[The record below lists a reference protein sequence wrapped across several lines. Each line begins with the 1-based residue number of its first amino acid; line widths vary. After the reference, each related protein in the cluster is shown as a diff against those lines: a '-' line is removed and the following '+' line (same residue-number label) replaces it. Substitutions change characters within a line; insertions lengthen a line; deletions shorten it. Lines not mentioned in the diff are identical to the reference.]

1 MFDSQLTQGKVG
13 NWGRRNRGLLTI
25 VSEYYSMMR
34 NIALII
40 FYLLLVFL
48 LSSSSSTMKGIRKSV
63 RKEKELMKHV
73 SEPTPVTPLK
83 ETDQSTFNDD
93 PPTTTTVIEKAKKKK
108 TKKRKVMPKLNWW
121 SGVHYFLRSVVDPTC
136 AGFIKCRKSPR
147 VNSHT
152 NEGMMMAG
160 VGPSFGPVCG
170 PNGCF

>member
-73 SEPTPVTPLK
+73 SEPTPVT
-83 ETDQSTFNDD
+83 TDQSTFNDD